1 MARERSQELRDE
13 WKARLTQ
20 WKPEQLIF
28 VDESAANE
36 RTADRKYGW
45 ATKGA
50 KAFAKISMKRSEK
63 WSILPAYT
71 LDGFIA
77 WDVVQGS
84 YNKQLFNDFI
94 RNFVLPLCN
103 HDPNGLKSILI
114 MDNAKIHH
122 SEVYPY
128 FSVKFLTLIRA
139 LP

>member
-13 WKARLTQ
+13 WMIRLTQ

-45 ATKGA
+45 AMKGA
-50 KAFAKISMKRSEK
+50 RAFAETSVKKSKK

-71 LDGFIA
+71 LNGFIA
-77 WDVVQGS
+77 WNVIQGS

-103 HDPNGLKSILI
+103 RDPNGLKSILI

-122 SEVYPY
+122 SEVNLYLSI
-128 FSVKFLTLIRA
+128 FIN
-139 LP
+139 

>member
-13 WKARLTQ
+13 WKLRLTQ

-45 ATKGA
+45 ATKGNP
-50 KAFAKISMKRSEK
+50 AFATMSVKRSEK

-71 LDGFIA
+71 IDGFIA

-84 YNKQLFNDFI
+84 YNKELFNEFI
-94 RNFVLPLCN
+94 
-103 HDPNGLKSILI
+103 
-114 MDNAKIHH
+114 
-122 SEVYPY
+122 
-128 FSVKFLTLIRA
+128 
-139 LP
+139 